1 MKPLKF
7 LTALVLVA
15 SLMAGD
21 TWAKPGSGSSSKPSS
36 SSRSS
41 SSSKPSSRPSSR
53 PSSSSS
59 KPSSSSFSKPAPT
72 KPSSRPQSIAP
83 STKPSSR
90 PQSIAPS
97 TKPSSRPV
105 DKVAPV
111 TKPSSRP
118 VTVVDTNS
126 SKPKSTF
133 DSAASKSQKKA
144 ESAAAYKAAT
154 KPKDSYTTPAGK
166 VVKVDPQSPT
176 VANVR
181 KTVTPTEYANRS
193 TRVENHYHNYYG
205 DRYDTYRSRPY
216 IDVGGGY
223 SPLFWYMMAD
233 WSLERRA
240 QWMYNNQNTMNS
252 QLYQQELAKNAQL
265 AAQVEALKARG
276 AAPDPNYIDPEF
288 KDDPDLMYDDAAV
301 TAAFNP
307 TPVPAEHTPSSAGA
321 IFIWILAIVFIGIVL
336 FGLYYFIFRANLF
349 KDEK

>member
-1 MKPLKF
+1 MINLRRDKLKLIKF
-7 LTALVLVA
+7 LTAFVLVVG
-15 SLMAGD
+15 LTTGD
-21 TWAKPGSGSSSKPSS
+21 SWAKPGSGSSSKPSS

-41 SSSKPSSRPSSR
+41 SSRSSSSPKPSSRPSS
-53 PSSSSS
+53 S
-59 KPSSSSFSKPAPT
+59 KPSTSSF
-72 KPSSRPQSIAP
+72 KPSSRPQSVSP
-83 STKPSSR
+83 SKPSSPPSHR
-90 PQSIAPS
+90 TFSDSTPKSISPS
-97 TKPSSRPV
+97 KPSKRP
-105 DKVAPV
+105 
-111 TKPSSRP
+111 T
-118 VTVVDTNS
+118 TVVDTNS

-133 DSAASKSQKKA
+133 DSAAATSQKKA
-144 ESAAAYKAAT
+144 ESAVAYKAAT
-154 KPKDSYTTPAGK
+154 KPKDSYVAPTGK
-166 VVKVDPQSPT
+166 VVKVDPKSPT

-233 WSLERRA
+233 WSIERRA
-240 QWMYNNQNTMNS
+240 QWMYNNQNTMNT
-252 QLYQQELAKNAQL
+252 QLYQQELAKNTQL

-307 TPVPAEHTPSSAGA
+307 TPVPVEHTPSSAGA
-321 IFIWILAIVFIGIVL
+321 ILVWILSILFVVGVL
-336 FGLYYFIFRANLF
+336 FGLYYFIFRANIF
-349 KDEK
+349 EDD